1 MLAISKDKS
10 FNYFYKLVK
19 GISDIKGGIRVLKDM
34 DYPKEII
41 NNIE

>member
-1 MLAISKDKS
+1 M

-34 DYPKEII
+34 DYPEEI
-41 NNIE
+41 